1 MERDESIGKF
11 EAYLKRRFPDRRTSK
26 DYVSDLRQ
34 FMASCAKAWR
44 EVNMHDIDEFVD
56 QQRQSGLK
64 QATVKRR
71 AAALKTFFDFLA
83 EESGDLSWPNPVR
96 MKRHAGKQARRLPRD
111 LSDEAVE
118 HVWACIASLRDRAW
132 FALMLRAGLRVG
144 EVASLKLEDILSPGG
159 ENRPV
164 RLRVLGKGRRE
175 RVVLLTE
182 DAYAVLRAWLNVRPA
197 SEFEQV
203 FLNERDGGPL
213 SENGIEY
220 CLREYARQ
228 AGILVT
234 PHQLRH
240 TYARQ
245 LTEAGMPVTSLGKL
259 LGHAQVSTTQIYT
272 AGADPELA
280 QAYQQ
285 AMERLGS
292 APLPAALG
300 NPPQELAPAACW
312 PPVQERKDIEVDW
325 EAWDPDLPAAIR
337 AATVAFVKRRQP
349 TWKANKQQARARMIL
364 GEFHRF
370 WSRQMKL
377 RPIQQP
383 DELTLQDLHNFQTL
397 KSTENATAH
406 TADYTISLV
415 IDLLRELADQGAT
428 VNNSVFRFK
437 PRPRPESL
445 PRHLQEAEAQRL
457 EQHMLQRLTSQEWQV
472 RLENACYFVLAH
484 TGLRAGE
491 CLDLC
496 VQDLDLLGRRLL
508 VREGKGLCDRVV
520 YLSDTACQA
529 LRLYLGTTT
538 RPAQALLFTS
548 PDGSPVNYPWLLQ
561 CIRTQAEQVGIQEV
575 TPHRLR
581 HTLATRLLNSGMD
594 ITRIQKLLGHEQVNT
609 TMIYARVHDHTV
621 ETDYRRAMLQI
632 ERQQM
637 PLSNLPIPAD
647 HWLRKSI
654 VNVQIKETL
663 DNSV

>member
-1 MERDESIGKF
+1 MERDESLCKF
-11 EAYLKRRFPDRRTSK
+11 KEYLQRRFPERRTSK

-34 FMASCAKAWR
+34 FMASCSKAWR

-64 QATVKRR
+64 GATVKRR
-71 AAALKTFFDFLA
+71 AAAMKTFFDFLA

-96 MKRHAGKQARRLPRD
+96 MKRHAGKQAQRLARD
-111 LSDEAVE
+111 LSNEAVE
-118 HVWACIASLRDRAW
+118 RLWGCISSQRDRAW

-144 EVASLKLEDILSPGG
+144 EVSGLKLEDILAPAR
-159 ENRPV
+159 ENQPA
-164 RLRVLGKGRRE
+164 RLRVCGKGRKE
-175 RVVLLTE
+175 RIVLLTE
-182 DAYAVLRAWLNVRPA
+182 DAYAVLQAWLQERPD
-197 SEFEQV
+197 SLQRQV

-220 CLREYARQ
+220 RLRRYGRKV
-228 AGILVT
+228 GLSVT

-259 LGHAQVSTTQIYT
+259 LGHAQVTTTQIYT

-285 AMERLGS
+285 AMQRLADAPLRATAESQAQFQSTVASS
-292 APLPAALG
+292 APIQARSDKEP
-300 NPPQELAPAACW
+300 
-312 PPVQERKDIEVDW
+312 DW
-325 EAWDPDLPAAIR
+325 EAWDTDLPPAIR
-337 AATVAFVKRRQP
+337 EATLAFVKRRQSN
-349 TWKANKQQARARMIL
+349 WKVHKRGKQAKKIL
-364 GEFHRF
+364 GEFRRF
-370 WSRQMKL
+370 WTRQMKL

-383 DELTLQDLHNFQTL
+383 GELTLQDLYAFQTL
-397 KSTENATAH
+397 RSMEQTAAC
-406 TADYTISLV
+406 TADLAISLV
-415 IDLLRELADQGAT
+415 IDLLRELADQGVA
-428 VNNSVFRFK
+428 VNNAVFRFK

-445 PRHLQEAEAQRL
+445 PRHLSETEAQHL
-457 EQHMLQRLTSQEWQV
+457 EQAMLERLKNSDRQGL
-472 RLENACYFVLAH
+472 LENACYFVLAH

-496 VQDLDLLGRRLL
+496 MQDLDLPGKRLM
-508 VREGKGLCDRVV
+508 VREGKGQRDRVV
-520 YLSDTACQA
+520 YLSDTACRA
-529 LRLYLGTTT
+529 LQLYLGLSI
-538 RPAQALLFTS
+538 RSAQAALFTF
-548 PDGSPVNYPWLLQ
+548 PDGRPISYMWLYAHIIALAQ
-561 CIRTQAEQVGIQEV
+561 EAGIPAV

-581 HTLATRLLNSGMD
+581 HTLATRLLNSGME

-609 TMIYARVHDHTV
+609 TMIYARVHDQTV
-621 ETDYRRAMLQI
+621 ETDYRRAMLLI

-637 PLSNLPIPAD
+637 PLSSTPLPAD